1 MTHNNYRSETPL
13 NLLSIWAEHVKKE
26 HKKKGIKRLTDC
38 WNCWVNYFLFYWT
51 SAFCLLNCTNF
62 IEDNKK
68 KKYKKRYMQ
77 RHERHSPPQQGSPNG
92 SPSNKQPTWSSLLIV
107 IIPLALVFIAA
118 PILHTLIEHWLK
130 KRKHDADSENIE
142 LKNKIIKEITYEQ
155 LQIENKRKNI
165 GGAIQ
170 IFQQLNNLND
180 KLQRETHT
188 EEGRKRLEILEK
200 LQEELKESVD
210 KGTKEKSKKLG
221 EKKSTQKPENLE

>member
-1 MTHNNYRSETPL
+1 
-13 NLLSIWAEHVKKE
+13 
-26 HKKKGIKRLTDC
+26 
-38 WNCWVNYFLFYWT
+38 
-51 SAFCLLNCTNF
+51 
-62 IEDNKK
+62 
-68 KKYKKRYMQ
+68 
-77 RHERHSPPQQGSPNG
+77 
-92 SPSNKQPTWSSLLIV
+92 
-107 IIPLALVFIAA
+107 
-118 PILHTLIEHWLK
+118 
-130 KRKHDADSENIE
+130 

-180 KLQRETHT
+180 KLQREAHT

-210 KGTKEKSKKLG
+210 KGTKEKNKKLG

>member
-1 MTHNNYRSETPL
+1 M
-13 NLLSIWAEHVKKE
+13 
-26 HKKKGIKRLTDC
+26 
-38 WNCWVNYFLFYWT
+38 
-51 SAFCLLNCTNF
+51 
-62 IEDNKK
+62 
-68 KKYKKRYMQ
+68 
-77 RHERHSPPQQGSPNG
+77 
-92 SPSNKQPTWSSLLIV
+92 
-107 IIPLALVFIAA
+107 VFIAA